1 MDKIEVLA
9 VINRLTFLEGVF
21 KCYLEEQSWAYE
33 HKDEGLLAA
42 VARPIPTG
50 ISSITRAD
58 LIGLEFVASNIGY
71 VCAFLEC
78 YSEKNQFLINK
89 ICKVDELVFLKGIRS
104 LLGTEVFWDNEELD
118 SLDYDYRKPM
128 INVDLL
134 CTTLYQFKESM
145 CKGGDDEAKRDRIL
159 SIDRCREEMEASIH
173 EIEQKSNI
181 EEIEREKDF
190 FEDFLDQQEEYD
202 EAEICDDD
210 DAIQGE
216 IVRFKFYLLDR
227 NKEDRVILLESV
239 TDKLLHAYFLVRN
252 KIDSASPKDINRR
265 LMILYERIMTRLIM
279 NISWD
284 LKIRYNDGFINEW
297 KARCNTDIFPFI
309 GMLEIPKDNLLV
321 EKKKKESLP
330 NKLCTKEAKDLFK
343 KIIKLGYCVKD
354 GGLYKWTG
362 TDSLFG
368 YFVDVASD
376 FLNVRPS
383 NNRLP
388 WQIFSTA
395 FQCCKRVENNAMQ
408 AVNGYKNKGLS
419 EPEGF
424 LDIRKACK

>member
-21 KCYLEEQSWAYE
+21 KCYLEEQSWAYK

-78 YSEKNQFLINK
+78 YSEENQFLINK
-89 ICKVDELVFLKGIRS
+89 ICKVDELVLLTGIRC
-104 LLGTEVFWDNEELD
+104 LLKTGTFWDNEELD

-145 CKGGDDEAKRDRIL
+145 CKGGDDEAKRDKIL
-159 SIDRCREEMEASIH
+159 SIDRCREDMEASVR
-173 EIEQKSNI
+173 EIERRSDI

-190 FEDFLDQQEEYD
+190 F
-202 EAEICDDD
+202 
-210 DAIQGE
+210 
-216 IVRFKFYLLDR
+216 DR

-265 LMILYERIMTRLIM
+265 LMILYERIITRLIM
-279 NISWD
+279 NISWG

-309 GMLEIPKDNLLV
+309 DMLGMQKDNLLV
-321 EKKKKESLP
+321 EKKEKESLP
-330 NKLCTKEAKDLFK
+330 NKLRTKEAKDLFK
-343 KIIKLGYCVKD
+343 KIIELGYCVKD

-362 TDSLFG
+362 TDALYG

-383 NNRLP
+383 NNHKP
-388 WQIFSTA
+388 WKIFSTA

-424 LDIRKACK
+424 LDIKKACK